1 MEKIRVAVMGAG
13 GKMGTR
19 TSRNLSKKADKYELY
34 CVETFPK
41 AIEAIEA
48 RGLKVY
54 TAEEALAKAQVVI
67 FALPD
72 TLIKKFSAVYVPML
86 NPGTG
91 FLILDPAAAV
101 AKELSLRDDCT
112 FGVAHPCHPSFLKD
126 QDTPEARADRF
137 GGEGGHQDVV
147 MSKIQGEDDVFALMK
162 ETAIDMYRAD
172 GAFVM
177 TSEQIAFLE
186 PTLVETLGATCLYAM
201 AETVAKAIEK
211 GIPKEAAVSFLTG
224 HIFNLTSN
232 FLGYLEGRPPVSD
245 ACKVAI
251 GLGNKLVLREDWK
264 KIWDD
269 ELLAEVIHT
278 MLHPDAE
285 DAIKVELP
293 SNPAIPIK

>member
-1 MEKIRVAVMGAG
+1 MEKIRVAVIGAG

-19 TSRNLSKKADKYELY
+19 TSKNLAANPDKYELY
-34 CVETFPK
+34 CVETAPK
-41 AIEAIEA
+41 GIESVEA
-48 RGLKVY
+48 RGLKVWPI
-54 TAEEALAKAQVVI
+54 EEALDAVEVVI
-67 FALPD
+67 FAVPD
-72 TLIKKFSAVYVPML
+72 TLIKKLSAIYVPML
-86 NPGTG
+86 KPGTG

-137 GGEGGHQDVV
+137 GGEGGHQDIV
-147 MSKIQGEDDVFALMK
+147 MSKIQGDDAVFAKMQ
-162 ETAIDMYRAD
+162 ETARDMYRAD
-172 GAFVM
+172 EAFVM

-186 PTLVETLGATCLYAM
+186 PTLVELLGATCLYAM
-201 AETVAKAIEK
+201 AETVDKAIEK
-211 GIPKEAAVSFLTG
+211 GIQKEAAVSFLTG

-251 GLGNKLVLREDWK
+251 GLGNNFVLREDWK

-269 ELLAEVIHT
+269 EVLYSVIHT

-285 DAIKVELP
+285 DAIKFELP
-293 SNPAIPIK
+293 NNPAIPIK